1 MRFFGDLGKSADE
14 AYSKMSKSIE
24 DMLSDF
30 VVKLIEDKEAVKKDE
45 VSLKDI
51 IAFYKQEEIISVLNL
66 KKEIDILPIVYKRK
80 SKREDDRISLFCV
93 LFDRKNDK
101 LFSNGDSKYFTL
113 FLTKKLDEDLT
124 DAFGD
129 KEMIVL
135 K

>member
-1 MRFFGDLGKSADE
+1 MGCFRDLGKSADE

-24 DMLSDF
+24 DMLLDF
-30 VVKLIEDKEAVKKDE
+30 VVKLIENKEAVKKDE

-51 IAFYKQEEIISVLNL
+51 IAFYKQEEIISVL

>member
-1 MRFFGDLGKSADE
+1 MGFFGDLGKSADE
-14 AYSKMSKSIE
+14 AYSKMSKLIE

-51 IAFYKQEEIISVLNL
+51 IAFYKQEEIISVL

-80 SKREDDRISLFCV
+80 SKREDDRISLFCI
-93 LFDRKNDK
+93 LFDGKNDK